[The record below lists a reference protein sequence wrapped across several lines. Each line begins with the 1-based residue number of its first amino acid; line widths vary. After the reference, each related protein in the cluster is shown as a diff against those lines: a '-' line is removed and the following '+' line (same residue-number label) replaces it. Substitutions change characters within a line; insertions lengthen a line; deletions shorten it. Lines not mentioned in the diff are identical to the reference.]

1 MPRLLLLA
9 FFALLCTRVSCS
21 AQMQMV
27 LTKPPEPK
35 GHSIAATSEA
45 CGGPQAPLI
54 DTTQE
59 PQADICASFPGVEL
73 FAPEAIV
80 LTGLISVVGRKLAVE
95 ELGRLIN
102 EWATRPGGSHC
113 RYPANSTP
121 ACTTAD
127 TYISNGPMIS
137 CAFTCRV
144 GFVKSELEGKCVS
157 EWGEGY

>member
-21 AQMQMV
+21 AQMQIV

-80 LTGLISVVGRKLAVE
+80 LSTSILLSQSGLPVWVYG
-95 ELGRLIN
+95 GFLIDI
-102 EWATRPGGSHC
+102 E
-113 RYPANSTP
+113 
-121 ACTTAD
+121 
-127 TYISNGPMIS
+127 
-137 CAFTCRV
+137 
-144 GFVKSELEGKCVS
+144 
-157 EWGEGY
+157 